1 MSLVSDRYVFPDML
15 SDCSSCF
22 GFSFCFC
29 DLRGRRIP
37 ELHTGILEAI
47 LSESGPELCLQFDLV
62 GGPQAGLVFHF
73 LEKVSDAIVL
83 LVHRFPYFK

>member
-1 MSLVSDRYVFPDML
+1 ML

-29 DLRGRRIP
+29 DLSGRRIP

-47 LSESGPELCLQFDLV
+47 LSESGPEVCLQFDLV
-62 GGPQAGLVFHF
+62 GGPQSRLAFHF
-73 LEKVSDAIVL
+73 LEKGLQYNSPFGSSL
-83 LVHRFPYFK
+83 SMFPIAGLRMLAGL